1 MARRASDQDNGT
13 GQADDRATRSTGY
26 PAATP
31 GPVRQPA
38 RTPPPGSTRR
48 RAGSPVRIED
58 LARPA
63 SIAARPAGPGQDVP
77 GLEMTS
83 RLTGKSALVRPAATQ
98 DAAKRTPQI
107 ERGPALVMTITR
119 P

>member
-1 MARRASDQDNGT
+1 
-13 GQADDRATRSTGY
+13 
-26 PAATP
+26 
-31 GPVRQPA
+31 
-38 RTPPPGSTRR
+38 
-48 RAGSPVRIED
+48 
-58 LARPA
+58 
-63 SIAARPAGPGQDVP
+63 
-77 GLEMTS
+77 MTS